1 MGGRR
6 PIAATHIPRRIA
18 TTTTTWS
25 GLRTR
30 GATIGT
36 VEAFAIIIATR
47 LTIATQPWVI
57 DCVAAKCS
65 RIVLRSSS
73 LEKAVRR
80 HPNLRLRQLQPSLPP
95 RRLLPAR
102 LPPLLLRQSQS
113 QSKLKCP
120 HQLQL
125 QLL

>member
-1 MGGRR
+1 M
-6 PIAATHIPRRIA
+6 A
-18 TTTTTWS
+18 TWS

-36 VEAFAIIIATR
+36 VETFAIIIATR

-73 LEKAVRR
+73 LEKAVLR

-113 QSKLKCP
+113 RARSQSQSRSQNKLKCP